1 MPAYNTIS
9 PPYAIWPGDMQTV
22 WSTESPTAG
31 TASQQV
37 ALGERDSRGG
47 TPFSA
52 DIQFGGNPGTFEVD
66 VQVANVDQD
75 SAYYTL
81 DQGTT
86 NDGAIAQVNAGFAAH
101 LDAPFVT
108 AKFVRLKLVSLQ
120 NAVTVTGS
128 FSR

>member
-22 WSTESPTAG
+22 WNAESPTVG

-37 ALGERDSRGG
+37 ALGERDSRDGS
-47 TPFSA
+47 PFSA

-66 VQVANVDQD
+66 VQVANIDQD
-75 SAYYTL
+75 SSYYTL

-86 NDGAIAQVNAGFAAH
+86 NDGAIAQVNAGFSAH

-108 AKFVRLKLVSLQ
+108 AKFARLKLVSLQ
-120 NAVTVTGS
+120 NAVTITGS

>member
-22 WSTESPTAG
+22 WSAETHTAG
-31 TASQQV
+31 SASQQV

-47 TPFSA
+47 SPFSA
-52 DIQFGGNPGTFEVD
+52 DIQFSANPGTFEID

-86 NDGAIAQVNAGFAAH
+86 NDGAIAEVNANFSAH

-108 AKFVRLKLVSLQ
+108 AKFARLKLVSLQ
-120 NAVTVTGS
+120 NAVTITGS

>member
-1 MPAYNTIS
+1 MPAYNSTV
-9 PPYAIWPGDMQTV
+9 PPYAIWPGDTQNI
-22 WSTESPTAG
+22 WNAESPSAG
-31 TASQQV
+31 TSSQQM

-52 DIQFGGNPGTFEVD
+52 DIQFSANPGTFEVD

-81 DQGTT
+81 DQATT
-86 NDGAIAQVNAGFAAH
+86 TDGAITQVNAGFAAH

-108 AKFVRLKLVSLQ
+108 AKFARLKLVSLQ
-120 NAVTVTGS
+120 NAVTITAS
-128 FSR
+128 LSR

>member
-9 PPYAIWPGDMQTV
+9 PPYAIWPGDSQTV
-22 WSTESPTAG
+22 WNAESPTAG

-37 ALGERDSRGG
+37 ALGERDSRDGS
-47 TPFSA
+47 PFSA

-75 SAYYTL
+75 SSYYTL

-86 NDGAIAQVNAGFAAH
+86 NDGAIAQVNAGFSAH

-108 AKFVRLKLVSLQ
+108 AKFARLKLVSLQ
-120 NAVTVTGS
+120 NAVTITGS

>member
-1 MPAYNTIS
+1 MPAYNTIV
-9 PPYAIWPGDMQTV
+9 PPYAIWPGDSQNV
-22 WSTESPTAG
+22 WNAESPAVG
-31 TASQQV
+31 AASQQV

-52 DIQFGGNPGTFEVD
+52 DIIFSANPGTFEVD
-66 VQVANVDQD
+66 VQVANVDTD
-75 SAYYTL
+75 AAYYTL

-108 AKFVRLKLVSLQ
+108 AKFVRLKLVAQQ
-120 NAVTVTGS
+120 NAASITAS